1 MGMRMAVL
9 MGLIEKD
16 VAGDLVCIIPEHLRV

>member
-9 MGLIEKD
+9 MGLIGKD
-16 VAGDLVCIIPEHLRV
+16 VAGDLVCPYSDMGR